1 MRAER
6 RLKPLP
12 PESATLLAEG
22 RVAEAVRALR
32 DSHGLDTRE
41 ARKWIDAHIA
51 DDPMLRVQLQT
62 QKRAWGKRVFFWV
75 LLIDVIIVASIIY
88 YLLYVRG

>member
-12 PESATLLAEG
+12 PEPATLLAEG
-22 RVAEAVRALR
+22 RVAEAVLALR
-32 DSHGLDTRE
+32 HLHGLDKRE
-41 ARKWIDAHIA
+41 AKRWIDAHIA
-51 DDPMLRVQLQT
+51 DDPMLRVQLET
-62 QKRAWGKRVFFWV
+62 QKRPWGRRVFFWV
-75 LLIDVIIVASIIY
+75 LLIDAIIVASIIY